1 MKPKG
6 LESYTEKEPT
16 KKEIDKKRQKQMQET
31 MKLRQAKASVVRQTV
46 TVKSIK
52 KNKEKYDVKK
62 ILREA

>member
-1 MKPKG
+1 
-6 LESYTEKEPT
+6 
-16 KKEIDKKRQKQMQET
+16 MQET
-31 MKLRQAKASVVRQTV
+31 MKLRRAKASVVRQTV